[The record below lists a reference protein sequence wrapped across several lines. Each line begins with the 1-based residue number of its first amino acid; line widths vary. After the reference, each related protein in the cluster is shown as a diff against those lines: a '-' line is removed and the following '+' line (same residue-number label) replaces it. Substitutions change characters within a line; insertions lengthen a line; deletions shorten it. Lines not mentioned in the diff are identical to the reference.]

1 MMMNSTPMPPQTRML
16 TMLLLSGSLPNTASS
31 LSQLNM
37 AIITV
42 NSTTNRFHTLPNFS
56 KFWCLG
62 STLRMTS
69 NIISIA
75 NGRAAKIKMVD
86 FGPQPLTCPLAPQ
99 WVGTMSG
106 REG

>member
-1 MMMNSTPMPPQTRML
+1 MNNTPMPPQTRML
-16 TMLLLSGSLPNTASS
+16 TRLLLSGSLPKTANS
-31 LSQLNM
+31 LSQLNA

-62 STLRMTS
+62 SILRMTS
-69 NIISIA
+69 NKINIA
-75 NGRAAKIKMVD
+75 NGSAAKIKTVD